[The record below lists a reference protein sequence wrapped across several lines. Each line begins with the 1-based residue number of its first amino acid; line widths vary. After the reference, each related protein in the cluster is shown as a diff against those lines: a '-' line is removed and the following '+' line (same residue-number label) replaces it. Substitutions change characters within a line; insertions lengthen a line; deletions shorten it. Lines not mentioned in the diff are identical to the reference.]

1 MNRHSLMLKIQEH
14 PKVMHLFDIITRE
27 ASSFSLISR
36 AAQIQTTVLRTNNLF
51 KIRAFSAGV
60 LLAIA
65 LSAHATT
72 ILQSPNSQFIAWEGE
87 DVYSITNN
95 PGSPDSFVV
104 TNDATAS
111 GSRALYQAGAV

>member
-1 MNRHSLMLKIQEH
+1 MNRHSLKLKIQEH
-14 PKVMHLFDIITRE
+14 PKVMHLFDMITRE
-27 ASSFSLISR
+27 ASSFSLVSR
-36 AAQIQTTVLRTNNLF
+36 AAQIQTTVLHTSNLVF
-51 KIRAFSAGV
+51 RIRAFSAGV

-72 ILQSPNSQFIAWEGE
+72 ILQSPNSQFIAREGE

-104 TNDATAS
+104 TNDATD
-111 GSRALYQAGAV
+111 